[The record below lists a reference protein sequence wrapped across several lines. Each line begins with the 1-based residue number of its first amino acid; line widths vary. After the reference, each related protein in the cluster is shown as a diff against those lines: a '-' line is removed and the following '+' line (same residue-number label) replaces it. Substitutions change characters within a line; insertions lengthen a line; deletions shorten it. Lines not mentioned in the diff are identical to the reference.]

1 MSLATEKC
9 KECIRCLD
17 GLVACKYEAICE
29 PLTKAE
35 LFIPVSKQ
43 EDEVASEATLDASPT
58 TGLGLPSGTDF
69 IRIAA
74 SSGSTAHY
82 YEIPMG
88 TYELQ
93 DLISYLNCNAQ
104 MGEIGRAWMR
114 YGKCPHSSKKR
125 DLEKIIFYAQA
136 ELKRLEKYES

>member
-1 MSLATEKC
+1 MSAAPKC
-9 KECIRCLD
+9 KDCIRCLD
-17 GLVACKYEAICE
+17 ETVACKYEVICE

-35 LFIPVSKQ
+35 LYLPVSKQ
-43 EDEVASEATLDASPT
+43 EDEDFKCSSQVGLDPK
-58 TGLGLPSGTDF
+58 SGF
-69 IRIAA
+69 VFAA
-74 SSGSTAHY
+74 APVSSGSTAHY
-82 YEIPMG
+82 YEIPIG

-93 DLISYLNCNAQ
+93 DLLSYLDCNAQ

>member
-1 MSLATEKC
+1 MSVVYEKC
-9 KECIRCLD
+9 KSCIRCLD
-17 GLVACKYEAICE
+17 EQVACKHEVVCE

-35 LFIPVSKQ
+35 WFIPVSKQ
-43 EDEVASEATLDASPT
+43 EEGEEITVAISQTPFFTMPT
-58 TGLGLPSGTDF
+58 T
-69 IRIAA
+69 A
-74 SSGSTAHY
+74 SSGSTAQY
-82 YEIPMG
+82 YEIPIG

-104 MGEIGRAWMR
+104 LGEIGRAWMR

-136 ELKRLEKYES
+136 ELKRIAKYEP

>member
-1 MSLATEKC
+1 MSVVYEKC
-9 KECIRCLD
+9 KSCIRCLD
-17 GLVACKYEAICE
+17 EQVACKYEVICE

-35 LFIPVSKQ
+35 LYLPVSKQ
-43 EDEVASEATLDASPT
+43 GDEEASDVAISLVV
-58 TGLGLPSGTDF
+58 GTQT
-69 IRIAA
+69 I

-82 YEIPMG
+82 YEIPIG

-93 DLISYLNCNAQ
+93 DLISYLDCNAQ

>member
-1 MSLATEKC
+1 MSIAAPKC
-9 KECIRCLD
+9 KDCIRCLD
-17 GLVACKYEAICE
+17 ETVTCKYEVICE

-43 EDEVASEATLDASPT
+43 EDEDFSKSPD
-58 TGLGLPSGTDF
+58 TGIDPTSGGVF
-69 IRIAA
+69 ISV

-82 YEIPMG
+82 YEIPIG

-114 YGKCPHSSKKR
+114 YGRCPHSSRKR

-136 ELKRLEKYES
+136 ELERLVKYES